1 MFENKFAVLGFGA
14 VVAAGLVAAYIGPVP
29 GKPTLDK
36 PVAAVNE
43 TAQPQPV
50 RLQPQVAETE
60 TAPAPDANH
69 AGGPNRPR
77 NVCTARRGRRGK
89 ARAPTFDVLRVEP
102 SGSIVIAGKAAKNA
116 TVDLLSRGDVIGTTK
131 SLDSGDFVIAL
142 DDPLKPGDYQLV
154 LRSTCQT
161 APR

>member
-14 VVAAGLVAAYIGPVP
+14 VVAAGLVAAYIGLVP

-50 RLQPQVAETE
+50 APAPQLQSRQDRTRPGAGCKHAGVR
-60 TAPAPDANH
+60 TAPATSAPQGEA
-69 AGGPNRPR
+69 AEAKPG
-77 NVCTARRGRRGK
+77 
-89 ARAPTFDVLRVEP
+89 APTFDILRVEP

-116 TVDLLSRGDVIGTTK
+116 TCRPFSRGAVIGTTK
-131 SLDSGDFVIAL
+131 SIG
-142 DDPLKPGDYQLV
+142 
-154 LRSTCQT
+154 
-161 APR
+161 